1 MEGVGTGSVQ
11 WCKEGGGG
19 SVNVLILVYPHVLL
33 YKSGWYRRE
42 ESLVSRINQSI
53 NSSIKGDQMLHKKW
67 GDGAPI
73 CQFRIYCTHIRSS
86 EQVNNICKIIIPGSM
101 V

>member
-1 MEGVGTGSVQ
+1 MSCYNQ
-11 WCKEGGGG
+11 
-19 SVNVLILVYPHVLL
+19 
-33 YKSGWYRRE
+33 YKSIEMGYVEMGLNHYRRE
-42 ESLVSRINQSI
+42 ESYVSRTNQSI

-86 EQVNNICKIIIPGSM
+86 EQFNNICKIIILLSM